1 MNDNGKKKLITSK
14 HYYDFLLKSGIKF
27 VSGVPCSTVNKLL
40 HYLHASDEIR
50 YIPAPREDIAI
61 SLSFGYGMSTGE
73 LPLVIMQNSGI
84 GTSLDAIMTEPLLYK
99 VPILMLITWR
109 GFYKK
114 GLNEIGDEPQH
125 WLWGDVTKLIL
136 ESIGIKCFILDSVN
150 QYETTKRAIEY
161 SKTSR
166 KPSALLLK
174 RNESIYE
181 DR

>member
-1 MNDNGKKKLITSK
+1 
-14 HYYDFLLKSGIKF
+14 
-27 VSGVPCSTVNKLL
+27 
-40 HYLHASDEIR
+40 
-50 YIPAPREDIAI
+50 
-61 SLSFGYGMSTGE
+61 
-73 LPLVIMQNSGI
+73 
-84 GTSLDAIMTEPLLYK
+84 

-114 GLNEIGDEPQH
+114 GFNEIGDEPQH

-136 ESIGIKCFILDSVN
+136 ESIGVKCFILDSVN
-150 QYETTKRAIEY
+150 QYETTKRAIEH

-181 DR
+181 NR